1 MRYHQPMTILVPL
14 DFSSVTD
21 GVVNMTEAVA
31 KALNAKAILLHVEP
45 PEPDFVGYEPGPQHV
60 RDNVAHQVT
69 EDHEALHA
77 IRDQLQGKG
86 IDTEVL
92 IIQGP
97 IVEKI
102 LSEAARRSVDH
113 IIIGSHGHG
122 ALYHLLVGSV
132 CEGVLKRTT
141 CPVTVVPT
149 PKVAD

>member
-1 MRYHQPMTILVPL
+1 MTILVPL
-14 DFSSVTD
+14 DFSNVTD
-21 GVVNMTEAVA
+21 AVA
-31 KALNAKAILLHVEP
+31 NIAETIAKAHHAKVVLLHVEP

-77 IRDQLQGKG
+77 IRDRLQNEG
-86 IDTEVL
+86 IDTDVL

-102 LSEAARRSVDH
+102 LSEAKRLNIDH
-113 IIIGSHGHG
+113 IVIGSHGHG

-132 CEGVLKRTT
+132 CEGILKGTA
-141 CPVTVVPT
+141 CPVTVVPA
-149 PKVAD
+149 PKDSE